1 MNDRPEADRWSRLLA
16 LLDPIHRQ
24 AVTTARRLASSS
36 SDEGDDLYQESVLH
50 AFRKLDTLRDDSKFR
65 SWFFAILISK
75 HRTRTRR
82 AFWRR
87 FLPIEDAAGVAREP
101 AMDPGFGEDEWLR
114 SRRMGLALLALN
126 PGERTALVLHEMQG
140 FTTEEIAG
148 MQGVSPSTVRSRLT
162 RGRERLSK
170 YYVRRGWVDDAVGGS
185 RANLASVHLEGS
197 R

>member
-1 MNDRPEADRWSRLLA
+1 MNDRPEADRWSHLLA
-16 LLDPIHRQ
+16 LLDPVHRQ
-24 AVTTARRLASSS
+24 AVTTARRLASS

-87 FLPIEDAAGVAREP
+87 FLPLEDAASAEREP
-101 AMDPGFGEDEWLR
+101 AMDPGFGEDEWMR
-114 SRRMGLALLALN
+114 SRRMSQALLALN

-148 MQGVSPSTVRSRLT
+148 MQGVAPSTVRSRLT
-162 RGRERLSK
+162 RGREKLSK
-170 YYVRRGWVDDAVGGS
+170 YYVRRGWVDDAAAGS
-185 RANLASVHLEGS
+185 RANLAAVHLEGS

>member
-1 MNDRPEADRWSRLLA
+1 MNDRLEAERWSRLLM

-36 SDEGDDLYQESVLH
+36 DEGDDLYQDSVLH
-50 AFRKLDTLRDDSKFR
+50 AFRKLESLRDDSRFR
-65 SWFFAILISK
+65 SWFFAILISR
-75 HRTRTRR
+75 HRTRARR

-87 FLPIEDAAGVAREP
+87 FLPLEDAAGAALEP
-101 AMDPGFGEDEWLR
+101 AVDPGFGEEEWVR
-114 SRRMGLALLALN
+114 SRRMSQALLALH

-148 MQGVSPSTVRSRLT
+148 MEGVKPSTVRSRLS
-162 RGRERLSK
+162 RGRERLAK
-170 YYVRRGWVDDAVGGS
+170 YYARRGWMENTAAGS
-185 RANLASVHLEGS
+185 RTNLAAVHLEGM